1 MVAEGGSAAPAAG
14 TTQPP
19 ALDFLPCHQSHPF
32 LDEKAF
38 NEVQVEQE
46 VVLEELCVE
55 EAATSLPPR
64 SLQLMLSRRQP
75 PFSPAS

>member
-1 MVAEGGSAAPAAG
+1 MRPRQPARHNLRLW
-14 TTQPP
+14 TSFP
-19 ALDFLPCHQSHPF
+19 AIRATPF